1 MGAYQPRPCRQPT
14 ALIAAELMGN
24 LPESVDVCTTNMHF
38 LIPGMI
44 IALEVKVVEDVA
56 LKAFGVVI

>member
-1 MGAYQPRPCRQPT
+1 
-14 ALIAAELMGN
+14 MGN